1 MGFLVGTIAG
11 IYHSSPPQAKLPAN
25 ISQGGWTPFPHSLTI
40 TRIRREFQCFRSKR
54 PEKPAFVYKIFA
66 AVADFHKRSFSPP
79 GVLVYESHAGCA
91 GDSANAELGSG
102 AIAAFD

>member
-1 MGFLVGTIAG
+1 MVCLTGD
-11 IYHSSPPQAKLPAN
+11 SSPDAQAVELSAE
-25 ISQGGWTPFPHSLTI
+25 SQHIRVRDAGRSRCS

-54 PEKPAFVYKIFA
+54 PEKPAFVSKIFA
-66 AVADFHKRSFSPP
+66 AVADFHKRSFSHP
-79 GVLVYESHAGCA
+79 GVLVYESHADCA